1 MLGCNGAGLSG
12 LRDSWANC
20 AQVRT
25 IGIHR
30 NANGQIAQD
39 CPSVA
44 SLRVGEGIVLRI
56 DMACGLGGRSPSS
69 TVFAQPI
76 TDARSGNERGVRRQ
90 RMAPRPCQPATKC
103 LGASRR
109 VDGDTAPTGGAA
121 VTALHS
127 VATAMRAALAWAH
140 EVFCERDGASST
152 GALSRQGG
160 GKDRPR
166 TRNHETMSLGEVA
179 TQACRTS
186 LWREMDA

>member
-1 MLGCNGAGLSG
+1 MCTSSHHRHSSECQRTNCSRLSQRG
-12 LRDSWANC
+12 IIQGRRRNRPSHRYG
-20 AQVRT
+20 VRPWRALPVV
-25 IGIHR
+25 HR
-30 NANGQIAQD
+30 
-39 CPSVA
+39 
-44 SLRVGEGIVLRI
+44 L
-56 DMACGLGGRSPSS
+56 
-69 TVFAQPI
+69 TQPI

-90 RMAPRPCQPATKC
+90 RMAARPCQPATKC

-152 GALSRQGG
+152 GTLTRQRG

-166 TRNHETMSLGEVA
+166 TRNHGTMSLGEVA